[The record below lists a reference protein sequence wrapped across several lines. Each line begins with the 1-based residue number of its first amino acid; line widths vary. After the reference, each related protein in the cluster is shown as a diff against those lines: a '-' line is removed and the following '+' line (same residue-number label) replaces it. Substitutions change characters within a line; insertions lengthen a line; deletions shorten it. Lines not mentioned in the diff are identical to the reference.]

1 VLKPFATIFQLYL
14 IYGVVDLYMCG
25 GGGVKTPPGIKS
37 LTNLSPTSV
46 SSNASPQTVI
56 NPQDLDG
63 DMH

>member
-1 VLKPFATIFQLYL
+1 MELL
-14 IYGVVDLYMCG
+14 ICICVGGG
-25 GGGVKTPPGIKS
+25 GGGVKTPPGLKS